1 MNSLTRFTVLFKLHQ
16 LRLKFSYQT
25 SLTKFPSLFSPS
37 RINKTMVTE
46 DNKKPPAAVID
57 TTNVPTIKI
66 TSPKDVEKQTKVI
79 EDVEKPQK
87 SRLCQLLPVLL
98 FLVTFATVLSV
109 LITYMDP
116 TSK

>member
-1 MNSLTRFTVLFKLHQ
+1 MG
-16 LRLKFSYQT
+16 
-25 SLTKFPSLFSPS
+25 
-37 RINKTMVTE
+37 TE
-46 DNKKPPAAVID
+46 ETKKPPAAVID
-57 TTNVPTIKI
+57 TTNVPTVPTIKI
-66 TSPKDVEKQTKVI
+66 TTPKDVEKQTKVI
-79 EDVEKPQK
+79 DDVEKPQK

>member
-1 MNSLTRFTVLFKLHQ
+1 METDVN
-16 LRLKFSYQT
+16 
-25 SLTKFPSLFSPS
+25 TKPQ
-37 RINKTMVTE
+37 
-46 DNKKPPAAVID
+46 AAVID

-66 TSPKDVEKQTKVI
+66 EAPKDVEKQTKV
-79 EDVEKPQK
+79 DDAEKPKK

-98 FLVTFATVLSV
+98 FLVSFATVLTF